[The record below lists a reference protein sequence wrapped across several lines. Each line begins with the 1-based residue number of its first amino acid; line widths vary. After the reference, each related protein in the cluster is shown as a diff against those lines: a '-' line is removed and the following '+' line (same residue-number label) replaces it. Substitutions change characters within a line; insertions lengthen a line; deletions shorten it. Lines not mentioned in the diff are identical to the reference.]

1 MNPFLVFG
9 DSITFGDELED
20 VPYEEA
26 KNDPSD
32 HAWPAILG
40 AANFAY
46 PGLSNFGIRR
56 LCINFSTYR
65 RPDFVIVAWSYNDR
79 AEFLQAENIT
89 EYSPYT
95 EDTKEYEKLFTTVG
109 PNWSQKVKKEGKQFI
124 DLYYK
129 YFYSDY
135 AGIYNTLSNIYFT
148 QLHLESLNINYNM
161 TFPSYKSLCVDDEY
175 IFNLFV
181 DKPPIDAIIG
191 NIKQL
196 YELIDWPKF
205 IFMQNE
211 TSEYGGIMDL
221 AKDLNAI
228 APHKHPTQECHNK
241 YADELRRRIF

>member
-9 DSITFGDELED
+9 DSITFGDELAD

-26 KNDPSD
+26 KNDPSE
-32 HAWPAILG
+32 HAWPALLG
-40 AANFAY
+40 ATNFSY

-65 RPDFVIVAWSYNDR
+65 RPNFIIIAWSYNDR
-79 AEFLQAENIT
+79 MEFLQAENIT
-89 EYSPYT
+89 DYSPYT
-95 EDTKEYEKLFTTVG
+95 KDTKECDKLFTTVG
-109 PNWSQKVKKEGKQFI
+109 PWPEKTRKEGQQFI

-148 QLHLESLNINYNM
+148 QLHLESLHINYNM

-181 DKPPIDAIIG
+181 DKSPIDAVIG

-211 TSEYGGIMDL
+211 TSEYGGIMDF

-228 APHKHPTQECHNK
+228 APHKHPTEECHNK

>member
-9 DSITFGDELED
+9 DSITFGDELAD

-26 KNDPSD
+26 KNDPSE
-32 HAWPAILG
+32 HAWPALLG
-40 AANFAY
+40 ATNFSY

-65 RPDFVIVAWSYNDR
+65 RPNFIIIAWSYNDR
-79 AEFLQAENIT
+79 MEFLQAENIT
-89 EYSPYT
+89 DYSPYT
-95 EDTKEYEKLFTTVG
+95 KDTKECDKLFTTVG
-109 PNWSQKVKKEGKQFI
+109 PWPEKTRKEGQQFI

-148 QLHLESLNINYNM
+148 QLHLESLQINYNM
-161 TFPSYKSLCVDDEY
+161 TLPSYKSLCIDDEY
-175 IFNLFV
+175 IFDLFV
-181 DKPPIDAIIG
+181 DKPPIDAVIG

-196 YELIDWPKF
+196 YELIDWTKF
-205 IFMQNE
+205 IFLENE
-211 TSEYGGIMDL
+211 TSNYCGIMDF
-221 AKDLNAI
+221 AKELNAI
-228 APHKHPTQECHNK
+228 APHNHPSQECHNK

>member
-161 TFPSYKSLCVDDEY
+161 TLPSYKSLCVDDEY

>member
-1 MNPFLVFG
+1 MNPFIVFG

-20 VPYEEA
+20 VPYEEE
-26 KNDPSD
+26 KNDPSE
-32 HAWPAILG
+32 HAWPALLG
-40 AANFAY
+40 ATNFAY
-46 PGLSNFGIRR
+46 PGFSNFGIRR
-56 LCINFSTYR
+56 LCINFSSYR
-65 RPDFVIVAWSYNDR
+65 RPNYVIVAWSYNDR
-79 AEFLQAENIT
+79 IEFLQSENIT
-89 EYSPYT
+89 EHSPYPKDINECDKRFIT
-95 EDTKEYEKLFTTVG
+95 IG
-109 PNWSQKVKKEGKQFI
+109 PNWSQEVKKEGKQFI

-148 QLHLESLNINYNM
+148 QLHLESLHINYNM
-161 TFPSYKSLCVDDEY
+161 TLPSYKSLCVDDEY
-175 IFNLFV
+175 IFNLFGTTSPV
-181 DKPPIDAIIG
+181 DAVIG

-221 AKDLNAI
+221 AKDLNTI
-228 APHKHPTQECHNK
+228 APNKHPTQECHNK

>member
-9 DSITFGDELED
+9 DSITFGDELAD

-26 KNDPSD
+26 KNDPSE
-32 HAWPAILG
+32 HAWPALLG
-40 AANFAY
+40 ATNFSY

-65 RPDFVIVAWSYNDR
+65 RPNFIIIAWSYNDR
-79 AEFLQAENIT
+79 MEFLQAENIT
-89 EYSPYT
+89 DYSPYT
-95 EDTKEYEKLFTTVG
+95 KDTKECDKLFTTVG
-109 PNWSQKVKKEGKQFI
+109 PWPEKTRKEGQQFI

-148 QLHLESLNINYNM
+148 QLHLESLHINYNM

-181 DKPPIDAIIG
+181 DKSPIDAVIG

-196 YELIDWPKF
+196 YELIDWTKF
-205 IFMQNE
+205 IFLENE
-211 TSEYGGIMDL
+211 TSNYCGIMDF
-221 AKDLNAI
+221 AKELNAI
-228 APHKHPTQECHNK
+228 APHNHPSQECHNK

>member
-1 MNPFLVFG
+1 MNPFIVFG
-9 DSITFGDELED
+9 DSITFGDELAD

-26 KNDPSD
+26 KNDPSK

-40 AANFAY
+40 ATNFSY

-79 AEFLQAENIT
+79 IEFLQAENIT

-95 EDTKEYEKLFTTVG
+95 EDTKECDKLFTTVG
-109 PNWSQKVKKEGKQFI
+109 PWSQKIKKEGKQFV

-161 TFPSYKSLCVDDEY
+161 TFPWYKSLRVDGEY

-181 DKPPIDAIIG
+181 DNPPIDAIIG